1 MDNRSPYAT
10 RCLSAL
16 AALGRVVL
24 GIFENRRDEGE
35 LGSTGEVADREDRAQ
50 RLVKPRN
57 IAGGLVRTQELLIA
71 FALNLDQVRHLNH
84 FVNVTEDL
92 ADPLFRRARYLP
104 GRSEEHTSELQ
115 SLMRN
120 SYAVFCLKKKN
131 TICMKH
137 ATKTH
142 LTARHKVINL

>member
-57 IAGGLVRTQELLIA
+57 ITGGLVRTQELLIA

-104 GRSEEHTSELQ
+104 GRTAPGAFRLGRHGGSSPL
-115 SLMRN
+115 SI
-120 SYAVFCLKKKN
+120 YAAAGLPWPG
-131 TICMKH
+131 
-137 ATKTH
+137 AKTCSSI
-142 LTARHKVINL
+142 A